1 MTCENG
7 GWCKL
12 SQVNDPYGYGVYVI
26 WCADAISR
34 SATPA
39 DADLGAV
46 LMNDQL
52 LIVVIVIGLQI
63 AFVAIAR
70 AFPAILGAALV
81 KTIEH
86 RYAVRLSRLKADL
99 ESRYTTLQTSVNF
112 LAANQSEL
120 RSKTITAVQ
129 TLWTSILAIEQ
140 ELRDG

>member
-1 MTCENG
+1 MPITWMTCENG

-70 AFPAILGAALV
+70 AFPAITVLSVGSRCAVTRCHSPAGANPARQLSLQPV
-81 KTIEH
+81 
-86 RYAVRLSRLKADL
+86 AVGAD
-99 ESRYTTLQTSVNF
+99 
-112 LAANQSEL
+112 
-120 RSKTITAVQ
+120 
-129 TLWTSILAIEQ
+129 
-140 ELRDG
+140 DGGNDIG